1 MLIYVFKKLHLYKW
15 QYIYAFMI
23 KKTHNKY
30 FFCPIRMAFSKNT
43 LLLPFILTF
52 EFYYRD

>member
-30 FFCPIRMAFSKNT
+30 FFAQSVWHFLKTPYFY
-43 LLLPFILTF
+43 LL
-52 EFYYRD
+52 Y